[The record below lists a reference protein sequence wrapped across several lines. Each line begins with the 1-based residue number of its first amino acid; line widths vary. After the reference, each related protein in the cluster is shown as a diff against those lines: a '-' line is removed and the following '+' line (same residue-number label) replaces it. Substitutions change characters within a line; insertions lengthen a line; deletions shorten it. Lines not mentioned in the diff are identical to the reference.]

1 MGNGKIRFAG
11 GLLVLVLLVLGT
23 RFFPSSVEE
32 QNGEERGAAS
42 EKRAAEEVRTI
53 APELVSA
60 SSGAEAERLGVGG
73 RRTEFPGSDARDAEG
88 RLLRPPALADEIFST
103 DDPEEQLPDWIAL
116 RDRIEDAM
124 VTYSQEGLD
133 VLKPLLSHP
142 NARVRA
148 EAMDAIMQMDVPG
161 GGAVLREAAKEATSA
176 VERSRLEEAADFC
189 DLPSISA
196 EDLRRLVL
204 RPAKEPDNAAR

>member
-1 MGNGKIRFAG
+1 MGSWKIRFAG
-11 GLLVLVLLVLGT
+11 SLLILVLLALGAW
-23 RFFPSSVEE
+23 FFPSGDEVQIGEKRSV
-32 QNGEERGAAS
+32 AS
-42 EKRAAEEVRTI
+42 EKSAVEEVRTI
-53 APELVSA
+53 TPEIVSKTAGAELVL
-60 SSGAEAERLGVGG
+60 SGGK
-73 RRTEFPGSDARDAEG
+73 RTEFPGSDSRDAAG
-88 RLLRPPALADEIFST
+88 LLIRPPALADEIFSA
-103 DDPEEQLPDWIAL
+103 DNPEEELPDWIAL

-133 VLKPLLSHP
+133 ALKPLLSHP

-161 GGAVLREAAKEATSA
+161 GGAVLREAAKKATSA

-204 RPAKEPDNAAR
+204 RSESESNNAVR